1 MRNFFKAL
9 FFGRESDS
17 CAFMLRWK
25 TLNSSARNEEGGRG
39 VEKEAYILHLLV
51 QIELGIHETS
61 LYIY

>member
-25 TLNSSARNEEGGRG
+25 TLNSSARHEVGEGGDIPTPDIRTDT
-39 VEKEAYILHLLV
+39 AT
-51 QIELGIHETS
+51 ELETHNS
-61 LYIY
+61 LCGNYR